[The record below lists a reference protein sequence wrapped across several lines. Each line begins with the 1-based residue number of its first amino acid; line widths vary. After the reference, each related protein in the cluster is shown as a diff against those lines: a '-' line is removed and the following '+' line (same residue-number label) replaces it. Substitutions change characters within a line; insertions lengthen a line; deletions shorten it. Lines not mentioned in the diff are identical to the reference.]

1 MRMYPAAKKTKSKA
15 HFSQNYLSSNQKCV
29 RNRIIKLF
37 ESTAASDHTPTS
49 TPILGSEISEM
60 FNAGV
65 GTGGGADFSSLAIWR
80 GGIWLQKD
88 KELFLEH
95 ELLLA

>member
-1 MRMYPAAKKTKSKA
+1 MYAPVKKNKSEA

-29 RNRIIKLF
+29 RNRIIYIVLK
-37 ESTAASDHTPTS
+37 SIAASDHTPTS

-65 GTGGGADFSSLAIWR
+65 DTGGGADFSSLAIWR